1 MTEEKKSDGFGISGF
16 ILGIVSLTIA
26 IAIYF
31 FGPFLTGSIISIIGF
46 IFCLKQQK
54 RHKTKKGK
62 VGIILNLIGFVINT
76 ALFIYVLIVYIIPYI
91 LTYLQSGTTG
101 A

>member
-1 MTEEKKSDGFGISGF
+1 MADDKKSEGLGISGF
-16 ILGIVSLTIA
+16 ILGIISLSAGIVF
-26 IAIYF
+26 YL

-46 IFCLKQQK
+46 IFSLKQQK

-62 VGIILNLIGFVINT
+62 IGIILNLIGFVINT
-76 ALFIYVLIVYIIPYI
+76 ALFIYILIVYTIPYI
-91 LTYLQSGTTG
+91 SNYLQTSGIG